1 MSSEPTLDL
10 DALTRPIPNAAA
22 PGGVPLPAALRS
34 ELERLRKAAPASAD
48 GATPGQRPAPDFRA
62 VRDDAVAALTNT
74 SKDIGI
80 LVRLIE
86 ANTRLHGA
94 AGLRDGLA
102 LATRLVADGW
112 DWLHPIPKE
121 ADDPARGNRFKWL
134 NNAADGQAEFPQTVQ
149 ALPLVACG
157 SERFSYFDT
166 LDPVRRAELDAAV
179 GQCDDPALLVTRQEI
194 ADAEAALAALAKE
207 LKKRLGSENAPDLTG
222 TDPLNLGTAV
232 RNCRQF
238 VESVVTRR
246 GLTTAKADSPTDAAT
261 PTGDPTATP
270 ARPAGGETR
279 EALYGQLERIAGAL
293 KRIEPH
299 SPVPF
304 LLERCVKLGKL
315 PFPELMQAILRDSGA
330 LSELDRLIGREG
342 S

>member
-1 MSSEPTLDL
+1 MSSDPTLDL

-34 ELERLRKAAPASAD
+34 ELERLRKPAPASAD

-62 VRDDAVAALTNT
+62 IRDDAVEALTTT
-74 SKDIGI
+74 SKDIGL
-80 LVRLIE
+80 LVRLVE

-102 LATRLVADGW
+102 LAARLVADCW

-121 ADDPARGNRFKWL
+121 PDDPARGNRFKWL

-157 SERFSYFDT
+157 AERFSYFDT
-166 LDPVRRAELDAAV
+166 LDPARQAELDAVV
-179 GQCDDPALLVTRQEI
+179 GQCDDRALLVARQDL
-194 ADAEAALAALAKE
+194 ADAEAALAALAKG
-207 LKKRLGSENAPDLTG
+207 LKARLGSENAPDLTG
-222 TDPLNLGTAV
+222 NDPLNLGTAV
-232 RNCRQF
+232 RNCRSF

-246 GLTTAKADSPTDAAT
+246 GLTTTSKEEKPTADAPTD
-261 PTGDPTATP
+261 P
-270 ARPAGGETR
+270 AIPPPPPAGGETR

-299 SPVPF
+299 SPIPF

-315 PFPELMQAILRDSGA
+315 PFPELMQAILRDGGA
-330 LSELDRLIGREG
+330 LAELDRLLGREG
-342 S
+342 N

>member
-1 MSSEPTLDL
+1 MSSDPTLDL
-10 DALTRPIPNAAA
+10 DALTQPIPNAAT

-34 ELERLRKAAPASAD
+34 ELERLRKPAPASAD
-48 GATPGQRPAPDFRA
+48 GATPGQRAAPDFRA
-62 VRDDAVAALTNT
+62 IRDDAVVALTET

-102 LATRLVADGW
+102 LAARLVADCW

-166 LDPVRRAELDAAV
+166 LDPVRQAELDAAV
-179 GQCDDPALLVTRQEI
+179 GQCDDPALLVTRQDI
-194 ADAEAALAALAKE
+194 ADAEAALLALAKG
-207 LKKRLGSENAPDLTG
+207 LKTRLGAENAPDLTG
-222 TDPLNLGTAV
+222 TDPLNLGTAI
-232 RNCRQF
+232 RNCRTF
-238 VESVVTRR
+238 VESIVSRR
-246 GLTTAKADSPTDAAT
+246 GLTTTKEEKPADDAP
-261 PTGDPTATP
+261 PTGDTATTP
-270 ARPAGGETR
+270 APSAGGESR
-279 EALYGQLERIAGAL
+279 AALYGQLERIAGAL

-330 LSELDRLIGREG
+330 LSELDRLIGRE
-342 S
+342 SS